1 MPHPSLPTRTE
12 GCGGFYPLHTWCQC
26 VWPSPV
32 ACVAAR
38 RTVCRFPIHSPSSV
52 PPLSCNISCVLRYG
66 CPEAAV
72 AEGAAPCTLQ
82 LCTFMYNTHVLK
94 VTWKVTWVCPAPHCH
109 LSHRQRTTHP
119 CAPCPC
125 TNREDLIGA
134 ARGLMSQSPPSHP
147 KRRDPQVEPG
157 RLSAARRLAAPRA
170 AASGNSL
177 SAARRWLVEWNRQVS
192 EGWW

>member
-1 MPHPSLPTRTE
+1 MWWIL
-12 GCGGFYPLHTWCQC
+12 
-26 VWPSPV
+26 PSPHVVPVRV
-32 ACVAAR
+32 ALPR
-38 RTVCRFPIHSPSSV
+38 RVRRSPAYAGSPHSPSSV
-52 PPLSCNISCVLRYG
+52 PRLSLCFICNISCVLRYG

-125 TNREDLIGA
+125 TNREGLIGA
-134 ARGLMSQSPPSHP
+134 ARGFMSQSPPSHP

>member
-1 MPHPSLPTRTE
+1 VVDFTLSTRGASACGPPPSRASQP
-12 GCGGFYPLHTWCQC
+12 G
-26 VWPSPV
+26 
-32 ACVAAR
+32 
-38 RTVCRFPIHSPSSV
+38 VCRFPTQSV
-52 PPLSCNISCVLRYG
+52 VRAASLSCNISCVLRYG

-125 TNREDLIGA
+125 TNREGLIGA
-134 ARGLMSQSPPSHP
+134 ARGFMSQSPPSHP

-170 AASGNSL
+170 AASGNSVEHRSL
-177 SAARRWLVEWNRQVS
+177 AGCSMHNLGSGQRVAARARWRGRAS
-192 EGWW
+192 